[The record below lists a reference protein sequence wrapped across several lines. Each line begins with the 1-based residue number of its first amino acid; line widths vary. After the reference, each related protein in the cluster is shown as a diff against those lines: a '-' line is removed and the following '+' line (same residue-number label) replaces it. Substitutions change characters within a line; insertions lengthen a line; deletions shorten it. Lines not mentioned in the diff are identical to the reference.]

1 MMEDSE
7 PVVPSGDS
15 PEISADPNVVDDNT
29 RHMRR
34 FRWVELNLPD
44 LVDDLVGEA
53 LELST
58 YGYDRPQMETAIHE
72 WFDWAKVPYEGHV
85 PIEQLV
91 STSIQTGIAINRR
104 YTDAAHP
111 PTKSDTS
118 ETIMAD
124 KEKTKSTEM
133 TSLAFAE
140 KHDLAAKILLGD
152 NGVFSLPKDYY
163 EVIAATDAGVTV
175 DQLKKLQ
182 KVDQQLLAATTL
194 LSGKIATEE
203 FAKNPEAKE
212 LAFSYNVGPHAKASG
227 IFTRTEDD
235 KLSIVN
241 AVEHRYQTAEMNRV
255 YGHLNDL
262 FAGINS

>member
-1 MMEDSE
+1 MENSE
-7 PVVPSGDS
+7 PVVPCGDS
-15 PEISADPNVVDDNT
+15 PEISADPNVVDAST
-29 RHMRR
+29 RHQRR

-58 YGYDRPQMETAIHE
+58 YGYDRPQMEEAIH
-72 WFDWAKVPYEGHV
+72 WWLDQQNVPYEGLL

-91 STSIQTGIAINRR
+91 TATLDTGIAINRR

-111 PTKSDTS
+111 STNSDTS
-118 ETIMAD
+118 EITMAD
-124 KEKTKSTEM
+124 KDKTKSTEL

-152 NGVFSLPKDYY
+152 NGIFSLPKDYY

-194 LSGKIATEE
+194 LTGKIANEE